1 MDEHATARD
10 RADDS
15 PPVVRLQGPADILG
29 VLPYRLGFHP
39 SESLVLVCL
48 EGRRR
53 RDRLV
58 MRIDLPRPVDDRVVA
73 AELAARVRHV
83 GASAVVAVVYT
94 EATDPRRL
102 PRDRLVTALSNAL
115 AEAGVELPEALLVRD
130 GRWWS
135 YLCDRPAC
143 CPAEGTPLPAEP
155 TLATTRYAAEAV
167 AQGGAVLADR
177 EALRRTVEPADHPVA
192 RAARGQ
198 AAAAA
203 DEVLGSALRDGGLPA
218 VRALTLARLD
228 ALRSRWE
235 QGDRRLAADDAALVV
250 LGLRDKQARDEVM
263 TAVLDDDVESF
274 VGLLS
279 ELARLTD
286 DLDAAPVCTV
296 LALGGLHGRQRRSRG
311 HRGGARGACRAG
323 LRDGRAAARRDGPD
337 GVAGRP
343 APGQRRGAG
352 RPGEADRRAERKE
365 RLRLER
371 AGTNVERQAST
382 GATGSHQPGDS
393 MTLRPQLFRLDAS
406 LAGDTSVSRAVADT
420 FERTW
425 LREHPDGTVLR
436 RDLGA
441 QPVPMIDM
449 TAVGARFTPA
459 ADRSPEQQAAVEL
472 AETLTDEL
480 LASDAYLFAVP
491 LYNWTNPASL
501 QAWVDRIFTA
511 APLRAGEGEP
521 IAGRPAVVVHSRGGR
536 WSTEP
541 SP

>member
-1 MDEHATARD
+1 MDEHATARG

-15 PPVVRLQGPADILG
+15 SPVVRLQGPADILG

-58 MRIDLPRPVDDRVVA
+58 MRVDLPRPADDRVVA
-73 AELAARVRHV
+73 AELAVRVRHV

-102 PRDRLVTALSNAL
+102 PRGRLVTALSDAL
-115 AEAGVELPEALLVRD
+115 SAAGVELPEALLVRD

-143 CPAEGTPLPAEP
+143 CPAEGTPLPVEP
-155 TLATTRYAAEAV
+155 TPATTQYAAEAV

-203 DEVLGSALRDGGLPA
+203 DEVLESALRDGGLPA

-228 ALRSRWE
+228 ALRNRWE
-235 QGDRRLAADDAALVV
+235 QGDRRIAADDAALVV

-286 DLDAAPVCTV
+286 DLDAAPVCTG
-296 LALGGLHGRQRRSRG
+296 LAWVAYTAGNGALAAIAAERAVRVEPGYAMAELLQDGMDRMVSPDALRQVS
-311 HRGGARGACRAG
+311 AEVRAD
-323 LRDGRAAARRDGPD
+323 L
-337 GVAGRP
+337 
-343 APGQRRGAG
+343 
-352 RPGEADRRAERKE
+352 EADRRAERKAD
-365 RLRLER
+365 LRLER
-371 AGTNVERQAST
+371 
-382 GATGSHQPGDS
+382 
-393 MTLRPQLFRLDAS
+393 
-406 LAGDTSVSRAVADT
+406 
-420 FERTW
+420 
-425 LREHPDGTVLR
+425 
-436 RDLGA
+436 
-441 QPVPMIDM
+441 
-449 TAVGARFTPA
+449 
-459 ADRSPEQQAAVEL
+459 
-472 AETLTDEL
+472 
-480 LASDAYLFAVP
+480 
-491 LYNWTNPASL
+491 
-501 QAWVDRIFTA
+501 
-511 APLRAGEGEP
+511 
-521 IAGRPAVVVHSRGGR
+521 GGR
-536 WSTEP
+536 EESA
-541 SP
+541 